1 MSKII
6 QWPIFWDRPT
16 NPARTNLLTGDIEIN
31 MHRFSRMPKYMQ
43 DFVMLHEQGHYELQT
58 LSEVEAD
65 RYALSHLAL
74 KKPESLWHYVESVS
88 NVSYDNPERV
98 SDAALQ
104 TLRIAANKGSGH
116 AKQILSGK
124 LNVSADGVSS
134 YINLNTLA
142 VLAFVLMAVLIL
154 IFYE

>member
-1 MSKII
+1 MPRII
-6 QWPIFWDRPT
+6 QLPIFWDRPT

-31 MHRFSRMPKYMQ
+31 MHRFSRMPEYMQ

-58 LSEVEAD
+58 FSEVEAD

-104 TLRIAANKGSGH
+104 TLRIAADKGSGQ
-116 AKQILSGK
+116 AKQILRGK
-124 LNVSADGVSS
+124 LNVNADGVSS
-134 YINLNTLA
+134 ININTLA

-154 IFYE
+154 FFYE